1 MTNANQEISKVDA
14 KDRNRLTLIA
24 FLAVVILGG
33 SNAVAVRFSNF
44 ELPPFWGAALRFAS
58 AALIFWVLVVIRRT
72 QLPRGRV
79 LAGALIYGALTIG
92 ISYAF
97 LYWALVFIP
106 ASLAIVFLTLGP
118 LLTFLFAWAHGQESF
133 RWRGLIGAL
142 VAFAGILVGLG
153 TEIGSTIPLLPLLA
167 LVAGVAVGSE
177 GTVLYKSFPSGN
189 PLVVNAIAL
198 SIGAI
203 ILLLISLFAGETW
216 SLPET
221 QATWI
226 AYGYLVLGGSVLMFY
241 SFLYVLE
248 RWTASAT
255 AYSLLLIPIATV
267 VLAAWLL
274 DERVSI
280 RFLVGS
286 VIVLVGVWFGAI
298 AQPKRVK
305 SRGES
310 EQ

>member
-1 MTNANQEISKVDA
+1 
-14 KDRNRLTLIA
+14 
-24 FLAVVILGG
+24 
-33 SNAVAVRFSNF
+33 
-44 ELPPFWGAALRFAS
+44 
-58 AALIFWVLVVIRRT
+58 
-72 QLPRGRV
+72 
-79 LAGALIYGALTIG
+79 
-92 ISYAF
+92 
-97 LYWALVFIP
+97 
-106 ASLAIVFLTLGP
+106 

-142 VAFAGILVGLG
+142 VAIAGIIIGLG

-177 GTVLYKSFPSGN
+177 GTVLYKSYPSGN

-203 ILLLISLFAGETW
+203 ILILISLFNGETW
-216 SLPET
+216 RLPET

-286 VIVLVGVWFGAI
+286 AIVLVGVWFGAI
-298 AQPKRVK
+298 TQPKRVK
-305 SRGES
+305 SGGES

>member
-1 MTNANQEISKVDA
+1 MANTKSVIVEAEARKVDG
-14 KDRNRLTLIA
+14 LTLVA

-44 ELPPFWGAALRFAS
+44 ELPPFWGAAFRFAS
-58 AALIFWVLVVIRRT
+58 AAVIFWAIALIRHIEI
-72 QLPRGRV
+72 PRGRV
-79 LAGALIYGALTIG
+79 LAGSLIYGTLTIG

-97 LYWALVFIP
+97 LYWALVYVP

-118 LLTFLFAWAHGQESF
+118 LFTFLFAWAHGQEAF

-142 VAFAGILVGLG
+142 VAFAGILIGLG
-153 TEIGSTIPLLPLLA
+153 SEIGSSIPLVPLLA
-167 LVAGVAVGSE
+167 LIVGVAVTAE
-177 GTVLYKSFPSGN
+177 GTVLYKSFPSGE

-198 SIGAI
+198 SIGAA
-203 ILLLISLFAGETW
+203 ILLVISLVSGETW

-226 AYGYLVLGGSVLMFY
+226 AYGYLVLGGSVVMFY

-255 AYSLLLIPIATV
+255 AYSFLLIPVATV
-267 VLAAWLL
+267 AIAAWLL
-274 DERVSI
+274 DEQVST

-286 VIVLVGVWFGAI
+286 AILLVGVWFGAI
-298 AQPKRVK
+298 SQQNIASP
-305 SRGES
+305 ED
-310 EQ
+310 